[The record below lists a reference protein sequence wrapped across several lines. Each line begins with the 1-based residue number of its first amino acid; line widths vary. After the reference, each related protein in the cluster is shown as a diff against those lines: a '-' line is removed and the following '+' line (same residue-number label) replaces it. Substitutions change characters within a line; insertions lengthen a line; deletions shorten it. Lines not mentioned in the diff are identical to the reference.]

1 MAYQSSS
8 NTVISDA
15 RSGSFANVTIQNA
28 GSLVVDFAH
37 TFQGTISGYVTGG
50 AIDGVGNN
58 YGAAIQKFPFATDT
72 NARSV
77 GNLTNDVSYG
87 ASHSSDTHG
96 YTSGGYSG
104 NSPNVSS
111 PNPYTALNSIIKF
124 PFAVDTNG
132 TDVGSLTQ
140 TRYGPSGAT
149 SSTHGYAS
157 GGNFPPVGSV
167 NTIDKFPFL
176 ADTNA
181 TDVGDL
187 TVVRRYTSGQSSTT
201 HGYASG
207 GAAITNVIDKFP
219 FSTDTNAT
227 DVGDLT
233 QARIASAGQSSTTF
247 GYASGGTVPPA
258 SPPGVNTIDKFPFA
272 SDNNAT
278 DVGDLTQGRY
288 YPSGSSSTT
297 HGYTSSGT
305 NQAAGPAAS
314 LVNTMD
320 KFPFATDTNA
330 TDVGDV
336 AISVFSATGQQD

>member
-1 MAYQSSS
+1 MAYLQNSS

-15 RSGSFANVTIQNA
+15 RSGNFANVTIQNA

-50 AIDGVGNN
+50 AIDAAGNN

-96 YTSGGYSG
+96 YSSGGYSG
-104 NSPNVSS
+104 NGTP
-111 PNPYTALNSIIKF
+111 PNPWIPLNSIIKF

-140 TRYGPSGAT
+140 TRYGPIGT
-149 SSTHGYAS
+149 NSSTHGYAS
-157 GGNFPPVGSV
+157 GGQLV
-167 NTIDKFPFL
+167 NTIDKFPFS

-187 TVVRRYTSGQSSTT
+187 TQARRYASGQSSTT
-201 HGYASG
+201 HGYTSG
-207 GAAITNVIDKFP
+207 GSTGPNTSSNVIDKFP
-219 FSTDTNAT
+219 FSTDTNAS

-233 QARIASAGQSSTTF
+233 QARIGPSGQSSTTS
-247 GYASGGTVPPA
+247 GYASGGGIPPA
-258 SPPGVNTIDKFPFA
+258 TPAELNTIDKFPFA

-288 YPSGSSSTT
+288 YPSGQSSTT
-297 HGYTSSGT
+297 HGYTSSGRS
-305 NQAAGPAAS
+305 AGS
-314 LVNTMD
+314 MVNTMD

-330 TDVGDV
+330 SDVGDV